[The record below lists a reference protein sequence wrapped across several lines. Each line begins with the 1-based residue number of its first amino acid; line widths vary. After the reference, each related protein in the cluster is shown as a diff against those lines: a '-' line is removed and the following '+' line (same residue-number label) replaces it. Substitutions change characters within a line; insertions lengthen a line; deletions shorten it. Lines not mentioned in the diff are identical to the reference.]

1 VSQKKR
7 NSNGLGHTF
16 KVGNSYKTVI
26 RRKGRVFTATAKTQQ
41 ESRRLAKIKA
51 DEFLP
56 SVEKPIVQKDL
67 LLSEFLLRWLDN
79 EHRHNVA
86 YTTYKRYRSLAVQ
99 HINPRIGDY
108 LLNDLTA
115 RVITS
120 CLSEMRDSGQG
131 IRSQQQ
137 ARALLSICLG
147 EAESLDYLQV
157 NPVRKVKNP
166 QGSSK
171 AFEPLKI
178 EEVKRLLKT
187 FEGTYLSAR
196 LHIALICGMRQGE
209 SLGLR
214 WKDVDL
220 ERGTI
225 EVHAQIQ
232 YVDRKPVF
240 TNLKTARSR
249 RTVVLTQETIDAL
262 RGHVKIVEKLRWNS
276 GSNWENWDLVFPSTL
291 GTPRSPK
298 TDYDQWQDALKLC
311 GITPRRLHDARH
323 SAATLMY
330 ASGVGIETISRALGH
345 SSSTITSRLYVHSAE
360 APLRDAATR
369 LEKILK

>member
-1 VSQKKR
+1 MSEKKR
-7 NSNGLGHTF
+7 NSNGLGHTL

-26 RRKGRVFTATAKTQQ
+26 RHKGRVFTATAKTQQ
-41 ESRRLAKIKA
+41 ESRKLAKIKA
-51 DEFLP
+51 DKFLP
-56 SVEKPIVQKDL
+56 IVEKPKIEEDVA
-67 LLSEFLLRWLDN
+67 LSEFLLNWLDSQ
-79 EHRHNVA
+79 HRHNVA

-99 HINPRIGDY
+99 HINPRIGHY
-108 LLNDLTA
+108 FLKDLSPRAITA
-115 RVITS
+115 
-120 CLSEMRDSGQG
+120 CLGEMRDSGQG

-147 EAESLDYLQV
+147 EAENLDYIPI

-166 QGSSK
+166 QGISK

-178 EEVKRLLKT
+178 DEVKRLLRT

-220 ERGTI
+220 EKGTI
-225 EVHAQIQ
+225 EVQTQIQ

-249 RTVVLTQETIDAL
+249 RTVVLTQDTVEAL
-262 RGHVKIVEKLRWNS
+262 MRHREIVEKLKQNAQTK
-276 GSNWENWDLVFPSTL
+276 WENWDLVFPSEI
-291 GTPRSPK
+291 GSPRSPK
-298 TDYDQWQDALKLC
+298 TDYDQWQNALKLC
-311 GITPRRLHDARH
+311 GMTPRRLHDARH

-330 ASGVGIETISRALGH
+330 ASGVGVETISRALGH
-345 SSSTITSRLYVHSAE
+345 SSSAITSRLYVHSAE
-360 APLRDAATR
+360 EPLRDAALR

>member
-1 VSQKKR
+1 VSDKKR

-16 KVGNSYKTVI
+16 NVGNSYKTVI

-41 ESRRLAKIKA
+41 DSRKLAKIKA
-51 DEFLP
+51 DNFLP
-56 SVEKPIVQKDL
+56 SIEKPIVEKDV
-67 LLSEFLLRWLDN
+67 LLSEFLLSWLDN

-115 RVITS
+115 RVITF
-120 CLSEMRDSGQG
+120 CLSGMRDAGQS

-166 QGSSK
+166 QGASK
-171 AFEPLKI
+171 TFEPLKI

-220 ERGTI
+220 DKRTI
-225 EVHAQIQ
+225 EVQAQIQ
-232 YVDRKPVF
+232 YVDRKPMF

-262 RGHVKIVEKLRWNS
+262 RGHVKIVEKLRWNA
-276 GSNWENWDLVFPSTL
+276 GSNWEDWDLVFPSAL

-323 SAATLMY
+323 TAATLMY

-345 SSSTITSRLYVHSAE
+345 SSSAITSRLYVHSAE
-360 APLRDAATR
+360 APLRDAASR